1 MAEVPSDLMNYSYD
15 PSAPLPTGKESRDHV
30 ASKGDPAF
38 IKVGFGNWKKSE
50 VFSKHEKSDCHRHS
64 SQAYRQWKYQKPV
77 DHQISEEAAKQE
89 SYRQQLVRTNRS
101 VIGKIFDVVRT
112 VGKLN
117 LPFRGRRED
126 EQSMN
131 KGVFKEFITH
141 IAKSDIVLQNHL
153 TTSPAFWMKF
163 IRRVKEAKF
172 YAIIADETLDMSQTE
187 QLSLLV
193 RFVWNGEVE
202 ERLLAM
208 MSMNETIAEA
218 LFEAVTQKLQQHG
231 IDVAHL
237 RGQCY
242 DGANNVAGVHT
253 GLQARIKEVS
263 PSALLTHC
271 YAHIL
276 NLVIVDTMSK
286 NKIARDFFGT
296 LQNLYVFIQSC
307 PKRHSAYVKN

>member
-1 MAEVPSDLMNYSYD
+1 MIAILGSGIL
-15 PSAPLPTGKESRDHV
+15 
-30 ASKGDPAF
+30 
-38 IKVGFGNWKKSE
+38 
-50 VFSKHEKSDCHRHS
+50 
-64 SQAYRQWKYQKPV
+64 
-77 DHQISEEAAKQE
+77 
-89 SYRQQLVRTNRS
+89 
-101 VIGKIFDVVRT
+101 
-112 VGKLN
+112 
-117 LPFRGRRED
+117 D
-126 EQSMN
+126 E
-131 KGVFKEFITH
+131 
-141 IAKSDIVLQNHL
+141 IVQ
-153 TTSPAFWMKF
+153 
-163 IRRVKEAKF
+163 RVKEAKF
-172 YAIIADETLDMSQTE
+172 YAIIADETPDMSKTE

-208 MSMNETIAEA
+208 MPMHETTAEA

-231 IDVAHL
+231 IDVADL

-263 PSALLTHC
+263 PSALYTHC
-271 YAHIL
+271 YAHVL

-307 PKRHSAYVKN
+307 PKRHSVYVKNQRKINARAGGGEKREYTLKKLSDTRWACRAEGIIGIYRTLDAVIATLKDVRENETKAAIAAEAKGLLQNVQDFEFIVALEVF